1 MADTIE
7 SLKKQIN
14 DLKKEYQ
21 NLTGKPAALF
31 EVKNIEDAEKAI
43 RTLNGSLK
51 NAYREAEKLEKGFGG
66 VYSEIQSILG
76 ELNKSE
82 NAANKVTKAFKGVE
96 RIARDL
102 KDDQQGYNK
111 LSLKDLELRQAKL
124 ISAQTEINLQAKL
137 VKSQYEGG
145 KYAADALLQNEKG
158 KFLSDKKIKDRAKEL
173 GISEQQL
180 RADAE
185 ILGQQ
190 EKGFRVIRETN
201 QLLKDRIDKENR
213 INESLGLGGAIIGSM
228 KGALD
233 KLGMGGLADKLGF
246 DEASKKMRKLTEEL
260 TNGGETTLDFA
271 GKTKV
276 LKSGFGSMRG
286 NLIKNLT
293 DPLSIGLMLVGQLVD
308 AFKAVDKMTGDIA
321 NNLGMSYSEANNMVS
336 SMSDIA
342 NSSLDT
348 YVNTKGLVQAQLELS
363 KILGTNAT
371 FSGELLVDFTKLNT
385 QAGYSVE
392 TLTQL
397 SKITLSTGGDLSDNT
412 AEILGTAKAF
422 NAVNK
427 LALNE
432 KEIVAEVAKTSAA
445 TVLIFGKSYEALT
458 KNVMAAKQF
467 GLNLEQAEKISS
479 NLLDFQSSIQAE
491 MSAEILTG
499 KSLNFEQARFLALQ
513 GKTGEAAA
521 LVAQQMGSAEDFGNL
536 LVTSQ
541 EALAKAAGMTRDELA
556 NSLIEREALVA
567 AGMENLT
574 LEEAYAEL
582 KKQGLSDEAIAAR
595 LGNETLED
603 QLKSESVQKRMIAA
617 TEKLKEAF
625 ISLALPVMEF
635 VSPIVDLLIPAISS
649 IAFILTP
656 VFDMFKGMSAILTGS
671 WDTLNAWETTMGA
684 IGIIAGG
691 LLIATKSIAF
701 YNGLIKAYQI
711 AQVALENTKGLA
723 IFKTIG
729 AMTVALGIQLGLLSA
744 SLATNAA
751 VTFGVGVA
759 VAVAAAMAGYAAIK
773 SMTADD
779 MISQPGYGSRTL
791 MGPEG
796 AIALND
802 NDTVIAG
809 TDLFPKEKDNKKV
822 GASNSINIAPLVEQ
836 MNKMNATL
844 SAILGKEGTVTLD
857 GTKVGTA
864 LTVGSYK
871 LQ

>member
-1 MADTIE
+1 
-7 SLKKQIN
+7 
-14 DLKKEYQ
+14 
-21 NLTGKPAALF
+21 
-31 EVKNIEDAEKAI
+31 
-43 RTLNGSLK
+43 
-51 NAYREAEKLEKGFGG
+51 
-66 VYSEIQSILG
+66 
-76 ELNKSE
+76 
-82 NAANKVTKAFKGVE
+82 
-96 RIARDL
+96 
-102 KDDQQGYNK
+102 
-111 LSLKDLELRQAKL
+111 
-124 ISAQTEINLQAKL
+124 
-137 VKSQYEGG
+137 
-145 KYAADALLQNEKG
+145 
-158 KFLSDKKIKDRAKEL
+158 
-173 GISEQQL
+173 
-180 RADAE
+180 
-185 ILGQQ
+185 
-190 EKGFRVIRETN
+190 
-201 QLLKDRIDKENR
+201 
-213 INESLGLGGAIIGSM
+213 
-228 KGALD
+228 
-233 KLGMGGLADKLGF
+233 
-246 DEASKKMRKLTEEL
+246 
-260 TNGGETTLDFA
+260 
-271 GKTKV
+271 
-276 LKSGFGSMRG
+276 
-286 NLIKNLT
+286 
-293 DPLSIGLMLVGQLVD
+293 MLVGQLVD
-308 AFKAVDKMTGDIA
+308 AFKAVDKMTGDVA

-348 YVNTKGLVQAQLELS
+348 HVNTKGLVQAQLELS
-363 KILGTNAT
+363 KILGTNVT
-371 FSGELLVDFTKLNT
+371 FSDELLVDFTKLNT

-445 TVLIFGKSYEALT
+445 TVLTFGKSYEALT

-479 NLLDFQSSIQAE
+479 SLLDFQSSIQAE
-491 MSAEILTG
+491 MHAEMLTG

-582 KKQGLSDEAIAAR
+582 KKQNLSDDEIAAK
-595 LGNETLED
+595 LGNETLAN
-603 QLKSESVQKRMIAA
+603 QLKSESVQKRMIAV

-649 IAFILTP
+649 IVFILTP
-656 VFDMFKGMSAILTGS
+656 VFDMFKGISGILTGS
-671 WDTLNAWETTMGA
+671 WDTLNGWEQTMGV
-684 IGIIAGG
+684 IGIVAGG
-691 LLIATKSIAF
+691 LLIITKSIAF

-711 AQVALENTKGLA
+711 AQLALEYSKTQG
-723 IFKTIG
+723 IFGTIG

-759 VAVAAAMAGYAAIK
+759 IAVAAAMAGYAAIK